1 MTNPVVLLGTQ
12 SNGETLP
19 VQVDDTGRLV
29 AEGLTGQPGE
39 QGEKGEKGDKG
50 DPGDPGAPGA
60 PGADGNDGADGAGV
74 PTPYGEE
81 GSFLWIKDGAPAW
94 TTEED
99 PDPGPSPDDQVI
111 FQPDPDAENPAIA
124 VSEFGTEMDWI
135 TDNNAHMRSLPTW
148 EAPGTVTPCGYGTE
162 KRSNMGFT
170 VECKTTFGMVLHITI
185 DQVLSA
191 GTSVI
196 NSNFTTY
203 VKCETDS
210 QYVQSIVDYV
220 ELTHEETSLVHT
232 TNTFSFL
239 IVRDNTDIV
248 FRSYQGGFGV
258 GNYESSSIC
267 IQHFALES
275 TESFL
280 MRNYIKQQQKIDEI
294 QKLLSARLSEVG
306 STTDIDLQRHS

>member
-1 MTNPVVLLGTQ
+1 MTTPVVLLGTQ

-19 VQVDDTGRLV
+19 VQVDGTGRLV
-29 AEGLTGQPGE
+29 AEGLQGQPGDPGS
-39 QGEKGEKGDKG
+39 QGEKGDKG
-50 DPGDPGAPGA
+50 DPGPKGA
-60 PGADGNDGADGAGV
+60 DGADGAGV

-111 FQPDPDAENPAIA
+111 FKTDPDAETPAIA

-191 GTSVI
+191 GTGVI
-196 NSNFTTY
+196 NPMFNTY

-210 QYVQSIVDYV
+210 QYVQSIVDNV
-220 ELTHEETSLVHT
+220 QLTHEETSLLHT

-248 FRSYQGGFGV
+248 FRSNQGGFGV

-294 QKLLSARLSEVG
+294 QKLLSARLAEVG
-306 STTDIDLQRHS
+306 STTDIDL